1 MVERFGVSVC
11 HFVPSMLSVFVD
23 ALGGSGGAGLGSLRQ
38 VFCSGEALGVA
49 GVEGLRG
56 LVPGVRVVNLYGP
69 TEAAVDVT
77 SYVVVGGEVVVP
89 IGRAV
94 SNVSVWVLDSR
105 LRPVPVGVVG
115 ELYLGGVQ
123 VARGYASRS
132 GLTAERFVADP
143 FGGLGSRL
151 YRTGDRVRWSG
162 VGELEYLGRSDFQ
175 VKLRGQRIELGEI
188 ESVLQTAP
196 GVTQVVASVMEV
208 PAGEQLVAHL
218 TGTDVDLD
226 AVRTVAEKLPGYM
239 RPTSWVIL
247 DEMPSN
253 TAGKIDRKAL
263 PLPMYAAD
271 EYVAPSTPAEIAV
284 ADVFADVLGVDEVS
298 VGTSFFDAGGNS
310 LAATRLA
317 SRLGRTLG
325 VPVTVRDV
333 FDEPTVRGLAAR
345 VERSGADPA
354 ALGPGVGER
363 AFPPRP
369 DVLPL
374 SSAQRRMWFINQYEP
389 DVASYIIPFGF
400 RIRGRVDVEDVRSA
414 IGDVIARHEI
424 LRTTYPLG
432 PDGRPHQVIAD
443 DGDFDWRVVDS
454 DAEAMAVTAVPYD
467 LTRDLPV
474 RARLHR
480 DPADGALLV
489 LAIHHIAA
497 DGASGTV
504 LARDLLTAYVARRDG
519 GPPDWAPL
527 HRQYA
532 DHVLELRQGDE
543 TAATRRQWWADRLAG
558 APALLDLPTTHPRP
572 STRDTRGATVDF
584 TIPGRTASAAADLA
598 RATGTTTFMVL
609 HAALAAL
616 LSRLS
621 GSGDIVIGTATAGR
635 DGETDDL
642 IGMFV
647 NTVALRSRVVA
658 DGGFADLLHE
668 IRDGDLDALAHAD
681 VPFDEV
687 IDALGITRAA
697 SYAPLVQV
705 LLTTADTAD
714 TATLPAEL
722 STELAGLDISPV
734 VVVDD
739 SAKFDLT
746 VAVRTDGAA
755 GAPWRGTLTY
765 AVDLYDD
772 ADARRLA
779 DRFVSLLV
787 GAVADTTTPVGDLE
801 LLAADENTGP
811 LVSGDPD
818 PGVVP
823 LPALLAAAVRSRGD
837 HPAVIDDLGGWTYD
851 ELDNASSHLA
861 AELVEQRVGPDDVVV
876 CAFRRSARAQLALWA
891 VAKAGAVYCPVDP
904 RHPAD
909 RIAGVVGAARAEV
922 ALTDGSVPTST
933 GELQWILLD
942 ADRAAELRSREPRS
956 APAMRRPVYPDD
968 GAYMI
973 FTSGST
979 GMPKGVLVTHRGLS
993 GVAAVLRDRH
1003 GSGPQARWLGISS
1016 PAFDASILEV
1026 LGAYGSAAT
1035 LVVVPPE
1042 IYGGRELADFVTT
1055 HRTTH
1060 AFLVTSVAASLPD
1073 PASLPFT
1080 NVLVGGE
1087 AVPDAEKDRWAAHTA
1102 FHNGYGPTE
1111 TTIVGVTSP
1120 AIGLDEPVRL
1130 GRPVPGTTAHVL
1142 DARLHPVPPGVV
1154 GELYLA
1160 GGELARGY
1168 HDRPA
1173 LTAERFVPAP
1183 FGSPG
1188 SRMYRTGDLVR
1199 RSRTGELTYVGRSD
1213 FQVKLRGQRLELG
1226 EIEATLTA
1234 HPAVRNAVVIG
1245 VGDPVSELAG
1255 YVEPLDPNTELDT
1268 ADLREHLAGQLPPY
1282 MVPARLSVLERL
1294 PRNPVGKID
1303 RRQLPEI
1310 DTADATDTHTPPSG
1324 HTERILAAVV
1334 ADILDLEKV
1343 SATADFFAIG
1353 GNSLSAT
1360 RLSARAGDQFGVR
1373 LGVRDVFESPT
1384 VRGLARRIETAF
1396 DSEPPQAPLVRVVD
1410 RPDRIPLSYAQ
1421 QRIWFLNRFEPESA
1435 AYTIPL
1441 AVRLRGSLDRSALR
1455 EAVTDVLAR
1464 HEILRTVFPADAG
1477 EPFQRVLDIDEAR
1490 AALRWE
1496 TDTLPADPFAAD
1508 DLSVLLGPPGFDITT
1523 EIPLRV
1529 RLLEVG
1535 GDRTDGDDHLLV
1547 VLLHHIAA
1555 DGESMRPL
1563 LSDLWTA
1570 YLARAEGRPPAFTEL
1585 PVQFADHA
1593 LWQRQTLGD
1602 VDAPESV
1609 LGKQVGYWVNRLSDL
1624 PDLLP
1629 LPTDRPRPPVASQ
1642 RGGRVT
1648 AEIPAD
1654 LAARISAV
1662 SRDRGITD
1670 FMTIHAA
1677 LAILLA
1683 RLSASRD
1690 IAISTPVAGRG
1701 HAHLD
1706 DLVGMFV
1713 NTLVLRSEVDPS
1725 IGVRDFLDRVRVDDV
1740 NALARADVPFDYL
1753 VDRLSP
1759 ARSEAFA
1766 PLSQVMLSVLHAEG
1780 SAETADAAEAAG
1792 GLRLEPLAVSTGTTQ
1807 LDMTVAVSV
1816 NPQGAWPVE
1825 IVYATDL
1832 FDASTIEVMI
1842 TRLIRVL
1849 DALTGTEIDGRSV
1862 GEIDLTD
1869 DAERAR
1875 IAELVS
1881 GPDLSVPWSTV
1892 SEAVDAAAQ
1901 SAPGAIALVAGDRTL
1916 TYAEFTTRVSDL
1928 AQRLSDQGVGPDVA
1942 VGVCIPR
1949 SVELVLAIHAVVA
1962 AGGAYVV
1969 IDPATPPERLAAM
1982 IDAASISAILA
1993 ADPRPEVLVGVRPEV
2008 LVVDA
2013 DTPVADDHAAAVSR
2027 TAFRRVVDP
2036 DNALYTL
2043 FTSGSTGT
2051 PKGVTVSHRAVL
2063 NRLAWMHIREPLST
2077 DDVVMLKTPATFD
2090 VSVPELFAPLMA
2102 GARLVIAEDGRHID
2116 PAYVLDE
2123 IRRRGITSI
2132 HFVPSM
2138 MAAFAEYIGDDPER
2152 RAALAT
2158 LRRIHASGEA
2168 LPAATAHA
2176 LGALVP
2182 DADMDNLYGPTEA
2195 AVEVT
2200 AHRLGTDEVTVPI
2213 GRPIANTTTWV
2224 LDDRLQPAPVGVVGE
2239 LYVGGGQLARG
2250 YASRPDLT
2258 AERFV
2263 ADPTGRPGARL
2274 YRTGDLVRW
2283 NAEGELEYLG
2293 RADFQV
2299 KLRGQRIELGEIES
2313 ILARIDGITHAAATV
2328 RSGPTGEVLVGY
2340 LAGDVDLDAVRARVA
2355 ETLPQ
2360 YMRPTQWVILDDVPL
2375 TATGKLDR
2383 RALPAPTAVSAE
2395 FVPPAD
2401 GIERALAA
2409 VFADVL
2415 ALDEVSVTVPFF
2427 DLGGHSLAAM
2437 RVVAGVAERLGADI
2451 DIRDIFRA
2459 PTVRELA
2466 RTLTRRRL
2474 SAQPLSRRRRPERVP
2489 LSYAQQRIWFINQFD
2504 VASPVYNMPVAF
2516 DVLGDPDLAALREAL
2531 LDVIARHEP
2540 LRTVFPMADDGT
2552 PVQLVLDTS
2561 DAATRLRWNVT
2572 ADLDAAMAVCAE
2584 GFDVTVDLPVRVAI
2598 APIDGGYRVV
2608 VVIHHIAGDAASL
2621 QILTGELLVA
2631 YQVRASGTNLPAPE
2645 PLAVGYVD
2653 HTLWQRETLGD
2664 LDDPTSLMTAQFD
2677 YWSTALDGIPAALD
2691 LPTDR
2696 PRPPVIDHRGG
2707 RLPIELGPERSAAV
2721 ARTARAHGLT
2731 PFMVCHAA
2739 FAAALARLADVDDV
2753 SIGAAVSGRG
2763 QAATTRMIGMFIN
2776 TVVLRTRV
2784 GTDDTVADLLDQ
2796 VRDTDAAAFAHA
2808 DIPFETLVER
2818 LTPVRSTAHA
2828 PLVQVMINYLAD
2840 TSAGHTDRFAV
2851 PSEIADGLR
2860 AQPVDPGPPPA
2871 KVDLTLG
2878 LAETTTRDGM
2888 VITGE
2893 IDYAAALF
2901 EPATVAVFRDVFERI
2916 IDAITTDEPATTLLG
2931 EIELVTED
2939 DRRRLSTEGAPG
2951 AVVVDTAG
2959 RALPAR
2965 IPGELR
2971 HDGQSTGVLARW
2983 LDDGAKPGIEV
2994 LGRLDRQVRLRGLR
3008 VDLDLVETALAELDG
3023 VRASG
3028 VVAVPSDDGVEIHG
3042 WVSADHEGITTDTIT
3057 ADDLRRAAVEVIAPH
3072 CVPSVLTIVGEIPVG
3087 DDGRPDHAQMSAV
3100 IRETAHNAHA
3110 AEQPVAPAGEWEEL
3124 VAECMSTVTGVAVT
3138 SAAQGFFDVGGTS
3151 LSAVRLVAELRR
3163 RTGIP
3168 VEVAWVFAG
3177 PTPRDLG
3184 ARLAAHLEPESAETV
3199 AADPK
3204 NGGVVVPLR
3213 REGSRNPV
3221 FCVHP
3226 ADGLAWLFGGL
3237 APHLDDRPVYG
3248 LQDPYVVAGDLP
3260 DATVHDLAVRYVDEI
3275 RRIAPEGPYH
3285 LLGWSIGGL
3294 IAQEMAVELR
3304 LRGEDVGFLGLLD
3317 SYPADDVELA
3327 TSWTDEGEMSVDI
3340 DARELASEL
3349 LGGWREVIDVD
3360 ELVDPDDAGSV
3371 APETIAVA
3379 IRDKV
3384 TGLGLL
3390 DAESFDRML
3399 TRMTSSAERTISH
3412 RPRPY
3417 DGDTMLIVAADSDT
3431 EGSADAG
3438 PNRWAPYLG
3447 GGVTRIDI
3455 DTDHLGIVGSDALS
3469 EFGPRIDAAISD
3481 AESRRR

>member
-1 MVERFGVSVC
+1 MTNPVTYPCTRPLFWPLMVGASVVVAEPGGHRDPWYVASVVERFGVSVC

-23 ALGGSGGAGLGSLRQ
+23 ALGGSGGVGLGSLRQ

-77 SYVVVGGEVVVP
+77 SYVVGGGEVVVP

-94 SNVSVWVLDSR
+94 PNVSVWVLDSR

-143 FGGLGSRL
+143 FGGWGSRL

-196 GVTQVVASVMEV
+196 GVTQVVASVMAL

-218 TGTDVDLD
+218 TGADVDLD
-226 AVRTVAEKLPGYM
+226 VVRTVAEKLPGYM

-298 VGTSFFDAGGNS
+298 AGTSFFDAGGNS

-325 VPVTVRDV
+325 IPVTVRDV

-354 ALGPGVGER
+354 ALGPEVGER
-363 AFPPRP
+363 ASSPRP
-369 DVLPL
+369 DILPL
-374 SSAQRRMWFINQYEP
+374 SSAQRRLWFINQYEP

-400 RIRGRVDVEDVRSA
+400 RIRGQVDAYDVRSA

-443 DGDFDWRVVDS
+443 DVDFDWRLVDS
-454 DAEAMAVTAVPYD
+454 DAEAMAVTVVPYD

-497 DGASGTV
+497 DGASGPV
-504 LARDLLTAYVARRDG
+504 LARDLLAAYVARRDG
-519 GPPDWAPL
+519 RAPDWAPL
-527 HRQYA
+527 PRQYA
-532 DHVLELRQGDE
+532 DHVLELRQGDA

-558 APALLDLPTTHPRP
+558 APALLEFPTTHPRP

-647 NTVALRSRVVA
+647 NTVALRSRVA
-658 DGGFADLLHE
+658 TDGGFADLLHE
-668 IRDGDLDALAHAD
+668 IRDDDLDALAHAD

-705 LLTTADTAD
+705 LLTTTDTAD
-714 TATLPAEL
+714 TATMPADL
-722 STELAGLDISPV
+722 ATELAGLDISPV
-734 VVVDD
+734 PVTDD

-765 AVDLYDD
+765 ATDLYDD

-779 DRFVSLLV
+779 YRFVGLLV
-787 GAVADTTTPVGDLE
+787 HAVADTATPVGDLD
-801 LLAADENTGP
+801 LLAIDEDTGP

-818 PGVVP
+818 PAVVT
-823 LPALLAAAVRSRGD
+823 LPELFAAAVRSRGD
-837 HPAVIDDLGGWTYD
+837 HPAVIDELGSWTYD
-851 ELDNASSHLA
+851 ELDHASSHLA
-861 AELVEQRVGPDDVVV
+861 AELTEHGVGPDDVVV
-876 CAFRRSARAQLALWA
+876 CALGRSARAQLALWA
-891 VAKAGAVYCPVDP
+891 IAKTGAVYCPVDP

-909 RIAGVVGAARAEV
+909 RIARVVGGARAKV
-922 ALTDGSVPTST
+922 GLTDGSVQTSA
-933 GELQWILLD
+933 GVHWMLLD
-942 ADRAAELRSREPRS
+942 ADRAAELRSRAPRP
-956 APAMRRPVYPDD
+956 APAIRRPVYPDD

-979 GMPKGVLVTHRGLS
+979 GMPKGVLVTHRGLA

-1016 PAFDASILEV
+1016 PAFDAAILEI

-1042 IYGGRELADFVTT
+1042 IYGGRELADFVST

-1111 TTIVGVTSP
+1111 TTIISVTSP
-1120 AIGLDEPVRL
+1120 AVGLDEPVRL
-1130 GRPVPGTTAHVL
+1130 GRPVPGGAAHVL
-1142 DARLHPVPPGVV
+1142 DGRLHPVPPGVV

-1173 LTAERFVPAP
+1173 LTAERFVSAP
-1183 FGSPG
+1183 FGPPG

-1199 RSRTGELTYVGRSD
+1199 RSRNGELTYVGRSD

-1245 VGDPVSELAG
+1245 VGDPVSDLAG
-1255 YVEPLDPNTELDT
+1255 YVEPLDPDGDLDV
-1268 ADLREHLAGQLPPY
+1268 ADLREQLAAQLPPY
-1282 MVPARLSVLERL
+1282 MIPAKLQVLEHL

-1310 DTADATDTHTPPSG
+1310 DTADATDAHTPPSG
-1324 HTERILAAVV
+1324 HTERILAAIV

-1353 GNSLSAT
+1353 GNSLAAT

-1441 AVRLRGSLDRSALR
+1441 AVRLRGPLDRSALR
-1455 EAVTDVLAR
+1455 NAVVDVLAR

-1477 EPFQRVLDIDEAR
+1477 EPFQRILDIEEAR
-1490 AALRWE
+1490 TALRWE
-1496 TDTLPADPFAAD
+1496 TDTLPADPLAAD

-1529 RLLEVG
+1529 RLLAA
-1535 GDRTDGDDHLLV
+1535 GDDGPDGDDHLLV

-1602 VDAPESV
+1602 VDAPDSV

-1642 RGGRVT
+1642 RGGRIT

-1654 LAARISAV
+1654 LATRISAV

-1713 NTLVLRSEVDPS
+1713 NTLVLRTEVDPA
-1725 IGVRDFLDRVRVDDV
+1725 IDVRDFLDRVRVDDV

-1766 PLSQVMLSVLHAEG
+1766 PLSQVMLSVLHATG
-1780 SAETADAAEAAG
+1780 TAGTADAAEAPG
-1792 GLRLEPLAVSTGTTQ
+1792 GLRLEPLAVST
-1807 LDMTVAVSV
+1807 
-1816 NPQGAWPVE
+1816 
-1825 IVYATDL
+1825 
-1832 FDASTIEVMI
+1832 
-1842 TRLIRVL
+1842 
-1849 DALTGTEIDGRSV
+1849 
-1862 GEIDLTD
+1862 
-1869 DAERAR
+1869 
-1875 IAELVS
+1875 
-1881 GPDLSVPWSTV
+1881 
-1892 SEAVDAAAQ
+1892 
-1901 SAPGAIALVAGDRTL
+1901 
-1916 TYAEFTTRVSDL
+1916 
-1928 AQRLSDQGVGPDVA
+1928 
-1942 VGVCIPR
+1942 
-1949 SVELVLAIHAVVA
+1949 
-1962 AGGAYVV
+1962 
-1969 IDPATPPERLAAM
+1969 
-1982 IDAASISAILA
+1982 
-1993 ADPRPEVLVGVRPEV
+1993 
-2008 LVVDA
+2008 
-2013 DTPVADDHAAAVSR
+2013 
-2027 TAFRRVVDP
+2027 
-2036 DNALYTL
+2036 
-2043 FTSGSTGT
+2043 
-2051 PKGVTVSHRAVL
+2051 
-2063 NRLAWMHIREPLST
+2063 
-2077 DDVVMLKTPATFD
+2077 
-2090 VSVPELFAPLMA
+2090 LMA
-2102 GARLVIAEDGRHID
+2102 GARLAIAEDGRHID

-2123 IRRRGITSI
+2123 VRRQGITSI

-2138 MAAFAEYIGDDPER
+2138 MAAFAEYVGDNPER

-2263 ADPTGRPGARL
+2263 ADPTGRSGARL

-2283 NAEGELEYLG
+2283 KAEGELEYLG
-2293 RADFQV
+2293 RSDFQV
-2299 KLRGQRIELGEIES
+2299 KLRGQRIELAEIES
-2313 ILARIDGITHAAATV
+2313 ILAQINGITHAAATV
-2328 RSGPTGEVLVGY
+2328 RNGPTGEVLVGY
-2340 LAGDVDLDAVRARVA
+2340 LAGDVDLDVVRARVV

-2383 RALPAPTAVSAE
+2383 RALPAPAAVSAE

-2415 ALDEVSVTVPFF
+2415 ALDEVSVTVSFF
-2427 DLGGHSLAAM
+2427 DLGGHSLAAL
-2437 RVVAGVAERLGADI
+2437 RVVAGVAERLGVDI

-2466 RTLTRRRL
+2466 RTLTQRRL
-2474 SAQPLSRRRRPERVP
+2474 SVQPLSRRRRPAQIP

-2516 DVLGDPDLAALREAL
+2516 DVLGEPDLAALREAL

-2540 LRTVFPMADDGT
+2540 LRTVYPMAVDGT
-2552 PVQLVLDTS
+2552 PVQLVLGTS
-2561 DAATRLRWNVT
+2561 DVATRLRWDET
-2572 ADLDAAMAVCAE
+2572 ADVDAAMAVCAE

-2598 APIDGGYRVV
+2598 APVDGGYRVV

-2621 QILTGELLVA
+2621 QILTGELMVA
-2631 YQVRASGTNLPAPE
+2631 YQARTSGTNLPAPE
-2645 PLAVGYVD
+2645 PLPVGYVD
-2653 HTLWQRETLGD
+2653 HTLWQRATLGD
-2664 LDDPTSLMTAQFD
+2664 LDDPTSLMAAQFD

-2696 PRPPVIDHRGG
+2696 PRPPVIDHRGA
-2707 RLPIELGPERSAAV
+2707 RLPIEFGPERSAAV

-2776 TVVLRTRV
+2776 TVVLRTEI
-2784 GTDDTVADLLDQ
+2784 GADDTVADLLDQ

-2840 TSAGHTDRFAV
+2840 TSAGHSDQLAV
-2851 PSEIADGLR
+2851 MTEFADGFHV
-2860 AQPVDPGPPPA
+2860 QPVDPGPPPA

-2878 LAETTTRDGM
+2878 LAETTTPDGA

-2901 EPATVAVFRDVFERI
+2901 DPETVAVFRDVFERI
-2916 IDAITTDEPATTLLG
+2916 IDAITADEPTTTLLG
-2931 EIELVTED
+2931 EIDLVTED
-2939 DRRRLSTEGAPG
+2939 DRRRLGIEGAPG
-2951 AVVVDTAG
+2951 AVVVDTSG

-2971 HDGQSTGVLARW
+2971 TAGASTGVLARW
-2983 LDDGAKPGIEV
+2983 LDDGAEPRVEV
-2994 LGRLDRQVRLRGLR
+2994 LGRLDRQVRRGGLR
-3008 VDLDLVETALAELDG
+3008 VDLDLVETALAGLDG
-3023 VRASG
+3023 VRASS
-3028 VVAVPSDDGVEIHG
+3028 VVAVPSDDGIEIHG
-3042 WVSADHEGITTDTIT
+3042 WVSVDRDGISADIT
-3057 ADDLRRAAVEVIAPH
+3057 ADDVRRAAVEVIAPH
-3072 CVPSVLTIVGEIPVG
+3072 CVPSVLAIVDEIPVG
-3087 DDGRPDHAQMSAV
+3087 DDGRPDHAKMSAV
-3100 IRETAHNAHA
+3100 IREAGHEAHV

-3184 ARLAAHLEPESAETV
+3184 ARLAAHLEPEPV
-3199 AADPK
+3199 DADASDPT

-3213 REGSRNPV
+3213 REGARNPV

-3237 APHLDDRPVYG
+3237 APYLDDRPVYG

-3327 TSWTDEGEMSVDI
+3327 PSWTDDGEMSVDI

-3371 APETIAVA
+3371 APETIAAA

-3431 EGSADAG
+3431 EESADGG

-3447 GGVTRIDI
+3447 GGITRIDI

>member
-1 MVERFGVSVC
+1 M
-11 HFVPSMLSVFVD
+11 
-23 ALGGSGGAGLGSLRQ
+23 
-38 VFCSGEALGVA
+38 
-49 GVEGLRG
+49 
-56 LVPGVRVVNLYGP
+56 
-69 TEAAVDVT
+69 
-77 SYVVVGGEVVVP
+77 
-89 IGRAV
+89 
-94 SNVSVWVLDSR
+94 
-105 LRPVPVGVVG
+105 
-115 ELYLGGVQ
+115 
-123 VARGYASRS
+123 
-132 GLTAERFVADP
+132 
-143 FGGLGSRL
+143 
-151 YRTGDRVRWSG
+151 
-162 VGELEYLGRSDFQ
+162 
-175 VKLRGQRIELGEI
+175 KLRGQRIELGEI

-196 GVTQVVASVMEV
+196 GVTQVVASVMAL

-218 TGTDVDLD
+218 TGADVDLD
-226 AVRTVAEKLPGYM
+226 VVRTVAEKLPGYM

-298 VGTSFFDAGGNS
+298 AGTSFFDAGGNS

-325 VPVTVRDV
+325 IPVTVRDV

-354 ALGPGVGER
+354 ALGPEVGER
-363 AFPPRP
+363 ASSPRP
-369 DVLPL
+369 DILPL
-374 SSAQRRMWFINQYEP
+374 SSAQRRLWFINQYEP

-400 RIRGRVDVEDVRSA
+400 RIRGQVDAYDVRSA

-443 DGDFDWRVVDS
+443 DVDFDWRLVDS
-454 DAEAMAVTAVPYD
+454 DAEAMAVTVVPYD

-497 DGASGTV
+497 DGASGPV
-504 LARDLLTAYVARRDG
+504 LARDLLAAYVARRDG
-519 GPPDWAPL
+519 RAPDWAPL
-527 HRQYA
+527 PRQYA
-532 DHVLELRQGDE
+532 DHVLELRQGDA

-558 APALLDLPTTHPRP
+558 APALLEFPTTHPRP

-647 NTVALRSRVVA
+647 NTVALRSRVA
-658 DGGFADLLHE
+658 TDGGFADLLHE
-668 IRDGDLDALAHAD
+668 IRDDDLDALAHAD

-705 LLTTADTAD
+705 LLTTTDTAD
-714 TATLPAEL
+714 TATMPADL
-722 STELAGLDISPV
+722 ATELAGLDISPV
-734 VVVDD
+734 PVTDD

-765 AVDLYDD
+765 ATDLYDD

-779 DRFVSLLV
+779 YRFVGLLV
-787 GAVADTTTPVGDLE
+787 HAVADTATPVGDLD
-801 LLAADENTGP
+801 LLAIDEDTGP

-818 PGVVP
+818 PAVVT
-823 LPALLAAAVRSRGD
+823 LPELFAAAVRSRGD
-837 HPAVIDDLGGWTYD
+837 HPAVIDELGSWTYD
-851 ELDNASSHLA
+851 ELDHASSHLA
-861 AELVEQRVGPDDVVV
+861 AELTEHGVGPDDVVV
-876 CAFRRSARAQLALWA
+876 CALGRSARAQLALWA
-891 VAKAGAVYCPVDP
+891 IAKTGAVYCPVDP

-909 RIAGVVGAARAEV
+909 RIARVVGGARAKV
-922 ALTDGSVPTST
+922 GLTDGSVQTSA
-933 GELQWILLD
+933 GVHWMLLD
-942 ADRAAELRSREPRS
+942 ADRAAELRSRAPRP
-956 APAMRRPVYPDD
+956 APAIRRPVYPDD

-979 GMPKGVLVTHRGLS
+979 GMPKGVLVTHRGLA

-1016 PAFDASILEV
+1016 PAFDAAILEI

-1042 IYGGRELADFVTT
+1042 IYGGRELADFVST

-1111 TTIVGVTSP
+1111 TTIISVTSP
-1120 AIGLDEPVRL
+1120 AVGLDEPVRL
-1130 GRPVPGTTAHVL
+1130 GRPVPGGAAHVL
-1142 DARLHPVPPGVV
+1142 DGRLHPVPPGVV

-1173 LTAERFVPAP
+1173 LTAERFVSAP
-1183 FGSPG
+1183 FGPPG

-1199 RSRTGELTYVGRSD
+1199 RSRNGELTYVGRSD

-1245 VGDPVSELAG
+1245 VGDPVSDLAG
-1255 YVEPLDPNTELDT
+1255 YVEPLDPDGDLDV
-1268 ADLREHLAGQLPPY
+1268 ADLREQLAAQLPPY
-1282 MVPARLSVLERL
+1282 MIPAKLQVLEHL

-1310 DTADATDTHTPPSG
+1310 DTADATDAHTPPSG
-1324 HTERILAAVV
+1324 HTERILAAIV

-1353 GNSLSAT
+1353 GNSLAAT

-1441 AVRLRGSLDRSALR
+1441 AVRLRGPLDRSALR
-1455 EAVTDVLAR
+1455 NAVVDVLAR

-1477 EPFQRVLDIDEAR
+1477 EPFQRILDIEEAR
-1490 AALRWE
+1490 TALRWE
-1496 TDTLPADPFAAD
+1496 TDTLPADPLAAD

-1529 RLLEVG
+1529 RLLAA
-1535 GDRTDGDDHLLV
+1535 GDDGPDGDDHLLV

-1602 VDAPESV
+1602 VDAPDSV

-1642 RGGRVT
+1642 RGGRIT

-1654 LAARISAV
+1654 LATRISAV

-1713 NTLVLRSEVDPS
+1713 NTLVLRTEVDPA
-1725 IGVRDFLDRVRVDDV
+1725 IDVRDFLDRVRVDDV

-1766 PLSQVMLSVLHAEG
+1766 PLSQVMLSVLHATG
-1780 SAETADAAEAAG
+1780 TAGTADAAEAPG
-1792 GLRLEPLAVSTGTTQ
+1792 GLRLEPLAVST
-1807 LDMTVAVSV
+1807 
-1816 NPQGAWPVE
+1816 
-1825 IVYATDL
+1825 
-1832 FDASTIEVMI
+1832 
-1842 TRLIRVL
+1842 
-1849 DALTGTEIDGRSV
+1849 
-1862 GEIDLTD
+1862 
-1869 DAERAR
+1869 
-1875 IAELVS
+1875 
-1881 GPDLSVPWSTV
+1881 
-1892 SEAVDAAAQ
+1892 
-1901 SAPGAIALVAGDRTL
+1901 
-1916 TYAEFTTRVSDL
+1916 
-1928 AQRLSDQGVGPDVA
+1928 
-1942 VGVCIPR
+1942 
-1949 SVELVLAIHAVVA
+1949 
-1962 AGGAYVV
+1962 
-1969 IDPATPPERLAAM
+1969 
-1982 IDAASISAILA
+1982 
-1993 ADPRPEVLVGVRPEV
+1993 
-2008 LVVDA
+2008 
-2013 DTPVADDHAAAVSR
+2013 
-2027 TAFRRVVDP
+2027 
-2036 DNALYTL
+2036 
-2043 FTSGSTGT
+2043 
-2051 PKGVTVSHRAVL
+2051 
-2063 NRLAWMHIREPLST
+2063 
-2077 DDVVMLKTPATFD
+2077 
-2090 VSVPELFAPLMA
+2090 LMA
-2102 GARLVIAEDGRHID
+2102 GARLAIAEDGRHID

-2123 IRRRGITSI
+2123 VRRQGITSI

-2138 MAAFAEYIGDDPER
+2138 MAAFAEYVGDNPER

-2263 ADPTGRPGARL
+2263 ADPTGRSGARL

-2283 NAEGELEYLG
+2283 KAEGELEYLG
-2293 RADFQV
+2293 RSDFQV
-2299 KLRGQRIELGEIES
+2299 KLRGQRIELAEIES
-2313 ILARIDGITHAAATV
+2313 ILAQINGITHAAATV
-2328 RSGPTGEVLVGY
+2328 RNGPTGEVLVGY
-2340 LAGDVDLDAVRARVA
+2340 LAGDVDLDVVRARVV

-2383 RALPAPTAVSAE
+2383 RALPAPAAVSAE

-2415 ALDEVSVTVPFF
+2415 ALDEVSVTVSFF
-2427 DLGGHSLAAM
+2427 DLGGHSLAAL
-2437 RVVAGVAERLGADI
+2437 RVVAGVAERLGVDI

-2466 RTLTRRRL
+2466 RTLTQRRL
-2474 SAQPLSRRRRPERVP
+2474 SVQPLSRRRRPAQIP

-2516 DVLGDPDLAALREAL
+2516 DVLGEPDLAALREAL

-2540 LRTVFPMADDGT
+2540 LRTVYPMAVDGT
-2552 PVQLVLDTS
+2552 PVQLVLGTS
-2561 DAATRLRWNVT
+2561 DVATRLRWDET
-2572 ADLDAAMAVCAE
+2572 ADVDAAMAVCAE

-2598 APIDGGYRVV
+2598 APVDGGYRVV

-2621 QILTGELLVA
+2621 QILTGELMVA
-2631 YQVRASGTNLPAPE
+2631 YQARTSGTNLPAPE
-2645 PLAVGYVD
+2645 PLPVGYVD
-2653 HTLWQRETLGD
+2653 HTLWQRATLGD
-2664 LDDPTSLMTAQFD
+2664 LDDPTSLMAAQFD

-2696 PRPPVIDHRGG
+2696 PRPPVIDHRGA
-2707 RLPIELGPERSAAV
+2707 RLPIEFGPERSAAV

-2776 TVVLRTRV
+2776 TVVLRTEI
-2784 GTDDTVADLLDQ
+2784 GADDTVADLLDQ

-2840 TSAGHTDRFAV
+2840 TSAGHSDQLAV
-2851 PSEIADGLR
+2851 MTEFADGFHV
-2860 AQPVDPGPPPA
+2860 QPVDPGPPPA

-2878 LAETTTRDGM
+2878 LAETTTPDGA

-2901 EPATVAVFRDVFERI
+2901 DPETVAVFRDVFERI
-2916 IDAITTDEPATTLLG
+2916 IDAITADEPTTTLLG
-2931 EIELVTED
+2931 EIDLVTED
-2939 DRRRLSTEGAPG
+2939 DRRRLGIEGAPG
-2951 AVVVDTAG
+2951 AVVVDTSG

-2971 HDGQSTGVLARW
+2971 TAGASTGVLARW
-2983 LDDGAKPGIEV
+2983 LDDGAEPRVEV
-2994 LGRLDRQVRLRGLR
+2994 LGRLDRQVRRGGLR
-3008 VDLDLVETALAELDG
+3008 VDLDLVETALAGLDG
-3023 VRASG
+3023 VRASS
-3028 VVAVPSDDGVEIHG
+3028 VVAVPSDDGIEIHG
-3042 WVSADHEGITTDTIT
+3042 WVSVDRDGISADIT
-3057 ADDLRRAAVEVIAPH
+3057 ADDVRRAAVEVIAPH
-3072 CVPSVLTIVGEIPVG
+3072 CVPSVLAIVDEIPVG
-3087 DDGRPDHAQMSAV
+3087 DDGRPDHAKMSAV
-3100 IRETAHNAHA
+3100 IREAGHEAHV

-3184 ARLAAHLEPESAETV
+3184 ARLAAHLEPEPV
-3199 AADPK
+3199 DADASDPT

-3213 REGSRNPV
+3213 REGARNPV

-3237 APHLDDRPVYG
+3237 APYLDDRPVYG

-3327 TSWTDEGEMSVDI
+3327 PSWTDDGEMSVDI

-3371 APETIAVA
+3371 APETIAAA

-3431 EGSADAG
+3431 EESADGG

-3447 GGVTRIDI
+3447 GGITRIDI

>member
-1 MVERFGVSVC
+1 M
-11 HFVPSMLSVFVD
+11 
-23 ALGGSGGAGLGSLRQ
+23 
-38 VFCSGEALGVA
+38 
-49 GVEGLRG
+49 
-56 LVPGVRVVNLYGP
+56 
-69 TEAAVDVT
+69 
-77 SYVVVGGEVVVP
+77 
-89 IGRAV
+89 
-94 SNVSVWVLDSR
+94 
-105 LRPVPVGVVG
+105 
-115 ELYLGGVQ
+115 
-123 VARGYASRS
+123 
-132 GLTAERFVADP
+132 
-143 FGGLGSRL
+143 
-151 YRTGDRVRWSG
+151 
-162 VGELEYLGRSDFQ
+162 
-175 VKLRGQRIELGEI
+175 
-188 ESVLQTAP
+188 
-196 GVTQVVASVMEV
+196 TQVVASVMAL

-218 TGTDVDLD
+218 TGADVDLD
-226 AVRTVAEKLPGYM
+226 VVRTVAEKLPGYM

-298 VGTSFFDAGGNS
+298 AGTSFFDAGGNS

-325 VPVTVRDV
+325 IPVTVRDV

-354 ALGPGVGER
+354 ALGPEVGER
-363 AFPPRP
+363 ASSPRP

-389 DVASYIIPFGF
+389 DAASYIIPFGF
-400 RIRGRVDVEDVRSA
+400 RIRGQVDADDVRSA
-414 IGDVIARHEI
+414 IDDVIARHEI

-443 DGDFDWRVVDS
+443 DVDFDWRLVDS
-454 DAEAMAVTAVPYD
+454 DAEAMAVTVVPYD

-497 DGASGTV
+497 DGASGPV

-519 GPPDWAPL
+519 RAPDWAPL
-527 HRQYA
+527 PRQYA
-532 DHVLELRQGDE
+532 DHVLELRQGDA

-558 APALLDLPTTHPRP
+558 APALLELPTTDPRP

-647 NTVALRSRVVA
+647 NTVALRSRVA
-658 DGGFADLLHE
+658 TDGGFADLLHE
-668 IRDGDLDALAHAD
+668 IRDDDLDALAHAD

-687 IDALGITRAA
+687 IDALGTTRAA

-705 LLTTADTAD
+705 LLTTTDTAD
-714 TATLPAEL
+714 TATLPPRL

-734 VVVDD
+734 PVTDD

-765 AVDLYDD
+765 ATDLYDD

-779 DRFVSLLV
+779 DRFVGLLV
-787 GAVADTTTPVGDLE
+787 HAVADTATPVGDLD
-801 LLAADENTGP
+801 LLAIDEDTGP

-818 PGVVP
+818 PAVVT
-823 LPALLAAAVRSRGD
+823 LPELLAAAVRSRGD
-837 HPAVIDDLGGWTYD
+837 HPAVIDELGSWTYD
-851 ELDNASSHLA
+851 ELDHASSHLA
-861 AELVEQRVGPDDVVV
+861 AELTEHGVGPDDVVV
-876 CAFRRSARAQLALWA
+876 CALGRSARAQLALWA
-891 VAKAGAVYCPVDP
+891 IAKTGAVYCPVDP

-909 RIAGVVGAARAEV
+909 RIARVVGGARAKV
-922 ALTDGSVPTST
+922 GLTDGSVQTSA
-933 GELQWILLD
+933 GVHWMLLD
-942 ADRAAELRSREPRS
+942 ADRAAELRSRAPRP
-956 APAMRRPVYPDD
+956 APAIRRPVYPDD

-979 GMPKGVLVTHRGLS
+979 GMPKGVLVTHRGLA

-1016 PAFDASILEV
+1016 PAFDAAILEI

-1111 TTIVGVTSP
+1111 TTIISVTSP
-1120 AIGLDEPVRL
+1120 AVGLDEPVRL
-1130 GRPVPGTTAHVL
+1130 GRPAPGATAHVL
-1142 DARLHPVPPGVV
+1142 DGRLHPVPPGVV

-1168 HDRPA
+1168 QDRPA
-1173 LTAERFVPAP
+1173 LTAERFVSAP
-1183 FGSPG
+1183 FGPPG

-1245 VGDPVSELAG
+1245 VGDPVTELAG
-1255 YVEPLDPNTELDT
+1255 YVEPLDPVEDLDV
-1268 ADLREHLAGQLPPY
+1268 ADLREQLAAQLPPY
-1282 MVPARLSVLERL
+1282 MVPAKLQVLEHL

-1310 DTADATDTHTPPSG
+1310 DTVDATDAHTPPAG
-1324 HTERILAAVV
+1324 HTERILAAIV

-1396 DSEPPQAPLVRVVD
+1396 DTEPPQAPLVRVVD

-1441 AVRLRGSLDRSALR
+1441 AVRLRGPLDWSALR
-1455 EAVTDVLAR
+1455 NAVVDVLAR

-1477 EPFQRVLDIDEAR
+1477 EPFQRILDIEEAR
-1490 AALRWE
+1490 TALRWE
-1496 TDTLPADPFAAD
+1496 TDTLPADPLTAD

-1529 RLLEVG
+1529 RLLAA
-1535 GDRTDGDDHLLV
+1535 GDDGPDGDDHLLV

-1602 VDAPESV
+1602 VDAPDSV

-1654 LAARISAV
+1654 LAARISAA

-1713 NTLVLRSEVDPS
+1713 NTLVLRTEVDPA
-1725 IGVRDFLDRVRVDDV
+1725 IDVRDFLDRVRVDDV

-1766 PLSQVMLSVLHAEG
+1766 PLSQVMLSVLHATG
-1780 SAETADAAEAAG
+1780 TAGTADAAEAPG

-1807 LDMTVAVSV
+1807 LDLTVAVSV
-1816 NPQGAWPVE
+1816 DPQGAWPVE

-1849 DALTGTEIDGRSV
+1849 EALTGTEIDGRPV

-1869 DAERAR
+1869 DAERTR

-1892 SEAVDAAAQ
+1892 SEAVDAAARRT
-1901 SAPGAIALVAGDRTL
+1901 PGAIALVAGDRTL

-1928 AQRLSDQGVGPDVA
+1928 AQRLSGHGVGPDVA

-1969 IDPATPPERLAAM
+1969 IDPATPAERLAAM
-1982 IDAASISAILA
+1982 IDAASISVILA
-1993 ADPRPEVLVGVRPEV
+1993 ADPRPEVLAGVTPHV

-2027 TAFRRVVDP
+2027 AAFRRVVDP

-2063 NRLAWMHIREPLST
+2063 NRLAWMHIREPLSD

-2123 IRRRGITSI
+2123 VRRQGITSI

-2138 MAAFAEYIGDDPER
+2138 MAAFAEYVGDNPER

-2158 LRRIHASGEA
+2158 LRRINASGEA

-2176 LGALVP
+2176 MGALVP
-2182 DADMDNLYGPTEA
+2182 AADMDNLYGPTEA

-2200 AHRLGTDEVTVPI
+2200 VYRLGTDEVTVPI

-2263 ADPTGRPGARL
+2263 ADPTGRSGARL

-2293 RADFQV
+2293 RSDFQV
-2299 KLRGQRIELGEIES
+2299 KLRGQRIELAEIES
-2313 ILARIDGITHAAATV
+2313 ILAQINGITHAAATV
-2328 RSGPTGEVLVGY
+2328 RNGPTGEVLVGY
-2340 LAGDVDLDAVRARVA
+2340 LAGDVDLDVVRARVA

-2360 YMRPTQWVILDDVPL
+2360 YMRPTQWVILGDVPL

-2383 RALPAPTAVSAE
+2383 RALPAPAAVSAE

-2427 DLGGHSLAAM
+2427 DLGGHSLAAL
-2437 RVVAGVAERLGADI
+2437 RVVAGVAERLGVDI

-2466 RTLTRRRL
+2466 RTLTQRRL
-2474 SAQPLSRRRRPERVP
+2474 SAQPLSRRRRPAQIP

-2540 LRTVFPMADDGT
+2540 LRTVYPMAVDGT

-2561 DAATRLRWNVT
+2561 DAATRLRWNET
-2572 ADLDAAMAVCAE
+2572 ADVDAAMAVCAE

-2631 YQVRASGTNLPAPE
+2631 YQARTSGTNLPAPE
-2645 PLAVGYVD
+2645 PLPVGYVD
-2653 HTLWQRETLGD
+2653 HTLWQRATLGD
-2664 LDDPTSLMTAQFD
+2664 LDDPTSLMAAQFD

-2696 PRPPVIDHRGG
+2696 PRPPVIDHRGA
-2707 RLPIELGPERSAAV
+2707 RLPIEFGPERSAAV

-2776 TVVLRTRV
+2776 TVVLRTKI
-2784 GTDDTVADLLDQ
+2784 GADDTVADLLDQ

-2840 TSAGHTDRFAV
+2840 TSAGHSDQLAGMTEF
-2851 PSEIADGLR
+2851 ADGFHV
-2860 AQPVDPGPPPA
+2860 QPVDPGPPPA

-2878 LAETTTRDGM
+2878 LAETTTPDGA

-2901 EPATVAVFRDVFERI
+2901 DPETVAVFRDVFERI
-2916 IDAITTDEPATTLLG
+2916 IDAITADEPTTTLLG
-2931 EIELVTED
+2931 EIDLVTED
-2939 DRRRLSTEGAPG
+2939 DRRRLGIEGAPG
-2951 AVVVDTAG
+2951 AVVVDTSG

-2971 HDGQSTGVLARW
+2971 TAGASTGVLARW
-2983 LDDGAKPGIEV
+2983 LDDGAEPRVEV
-2994 LGRLDRQVRLRGLR
+2994 LGRLDRQVRRGGLR
-3008 VDLDLVETALAELDG
+3008 VDLDLVETALAGLDG

-3028 VVAVPSDDGVEIHG
+3028 VVAVRSGDGIEIHG
-3042 WVSADHEGITTDTIT
+3042 WVSVDPEGTSADIT
-3057 ADDLRRAAVEVIAPH
+3057 ADDVRRAAVEVIAPH
-3072 CVPSVLTIVGEIPVG
+3072 CVPSVLTVVDEIPAG
-3087 DDGRPDHAQMSAV
+3087 DDGRPDHAKMSAV
-3100 IRETAHNAHA
+3100 IREAGHEAHV

-3184 ARLAAHLEPESAETV
+3184 ARLAAHLEPEPV
-3199 AADPK
+3199 DADASDPT

-3213 REGSRNPV
+3213 REGARNPV

-3237 APHLDDRPVYG
+3237 APYLDDRPVYG

-3327 TSWTDEGEMSVDI
+3327 TSWTDDGEMSVDI

-3371 APETIAVA
+3371 APETIAAA

-3431 EGSADAG
+3431 EESADAG
-3438 PNRWAPYLG
+3438 PNRWVPYLG
-3447 GGVTRIDI
+3447 GGITRIDI

>member
-1 MVERFGVSVC
+1 M
-11 HFVPSMLSVFVD
+11 
-23 ALGGSGGAGLGSLRQ
+23 RQ

-77 SYVVVGGEVVVP
+77 SYVVSGGEVVVP

-94 SNVSVWVLDSR
+94 PNVSVWVLDSR

-143 FGGLGSRL
+143 FGGAGSRL

-196 GVTQVVASVMEV
+196 GVTQVVASVMELA
-208 PAGEQLVAHL
+208 AGEQLVAHL
-218 TGTDVDLD
+218 TGSDVDLD
-226 AVRTVAEKLPGYM
+226 TVRSVAEKLPAYM

-271 EYVAPSTPAEIAV
+271 DHVAPSTPAEIAV
-284 ADVFADVLGVDEVS
+284 AGIFADVLGVDEVS
-298 VGTSFFDAGGNS
+298 ADAGFFDAGGNS

-317 SRLGRTLG
+317 SRLGRALG

-333 FDEPTVRGLAAR
+333 FDEPTVRGLAA
-345 VERSGADPA
+345 VIERSGLDDA
-354 ALGPGVGER
+354 ALGVEVGER
-363 AFPPRP
+363 SSGPLPRP

-374 SSAQRRMWFINQYEP
+374 SSAQRRMWFLNQFEP
-389 DVASYIIPFGF
+389 DVASYVIPFGF
-400 RIRGRVDVEDVRSA
+400 RLRGQVDVDDVRGA
-414 IGDVIARHEI
+414 LGDVIARHEI
-424 LRTTYPLG
+424 LRTIYPLG
-432 PDGRPHQVIAD
+432 PDGRPRQVIVDEAE
-443 DGDFDWRVVDS
+443 FDWRVVDS
-454 DAEAMAVTAVPYD
+454 DTEAMAVAAAPYD
-467 LTRDLPV
+467 LTRDLPL
-474 RARLHR
+474 RARLHG
-480 DPADGALLV
+480 DPASGTLLV
-489 LAIHHIAA
+489 IAVHHIAA
-497 DGASGTV
+497 DGASGPV

-519 GPPDWAPL
+519 RTPDWAPL

-532 DHVLELRQGDE
+532 DHVLELRQGDT
-543 TAATRRQWWADRLAG
+543 TAATRRRWWADRLAG
-558 APALLDLPTTHPRP
+558 APALLELPTTHPRP
-572 STRDTRGATVDF
+572 ATRETRGATVDF
-584 TIPGRTASAAADLA
+584 TIPGRTALAATDLA
-598 RATGTTTFMVL
+598 RAAGTTTFMVL

-621 GSGDIVIGTATAGR
+621 GSGDVVIGTATAGR

-647 NTVALRSRVVA
+647 NTVALRSRVAA
-658 DGGFADLLHE
+658 DDGFAVLLDE

-705 LLTTADTAD
+705 LLTTTDTAD
-714 TATLPAEL
+714 TSPLPADL
-722 STELAGLDISPV
+722 TTQLAGLAISPV
-734 VVVDD
+734 TVVDD

-746 VAVRTDGAA
+746 VAVRTGGAA

-765 AVDLYDD
+765 ATDLYDD

-779 DRFVSLLV
+779 DRFVGLLA
-787 GAVADTTTPVGDLE
+787 GAVADATTPVGDLD
-801 LLAADENTGP
+801 LLAADDETGP

-818 PGVVP
+818 PAVVV
-823 LPALLAAAVRSRGD
+823 LPELLAAAARSRGD
-837 HPAVIDDLGGWTYD
+837 HPAVIDDLGAWTYD
-851 ELDNASSHLA
+851 ELDHASSHLA
-861 AELVEQRVGPDDVVV
+861 AELIELGVGPDDVVV
-876 CAFRRSARAQLALWA
+876 CAFGRSARAQLALWA
-891 VAKAGAVYCPVDP
+891 VARTGAVYCPVDP

-909 RIAGVVGAARAEV
+909 RIARVVGAARARV
-922 ALTDGSVPTST
+922 GLTDGSVQDL
-933 GELQWILLD
+933 GEDLRWMRLD
-942 ADRAAELRSREPRS
+942 ADRAAELRSRDHRP
-956 APAMRRPVYPDD
+956 APGMRRAVHPDD

-979 GMPKGVLVTHRGLS
+979 GLPKGVLVTHRGLT

-1016 PAFDASILEV
+1016 PAFDAAILEI
-1026 LGAYGSAAT
+1026 LGAYGSGAT

-1042 IYGGRELADFVTT
+1042 IYGGRELAEFITT

-1087 AVPDAEKDRWAAHTA
+1087 AVPDAEKNRWAAHTA

-1111 TTIVGVTSP
+1111 TTIISVTSP
-1120 AIGLDEPVRL
+1120 AIDLDEPVRL
-1130 GRPVPGTTAHVL
+1130 GCPVPGATAHVL
-1142 DARLHPVPPGVV
+1142 DGRLHPVPADVV

-1168 HDRPA
+1168 HNLPA

-1183 FGSPG
+1183 FGPPG

-1199 RSRTGELTYVGRSD
+1199 RSRTGDLTYVGRSD

-1245 VGDPVSELAG
+1245 VGDPVTELAG
-1255 YVEPLDPNTELDT
+1255 YVEPLAPGVDLDT
-1268 ADLREHLAGQLPPY
+1268 ADLRDHLAAQLPPY
-1282 MVPARLSVLERL
+1282 MVPANLAVLEHL

-1310 DTADATDTHTPPSG
+1310 DTVDTSGTHTPPSG
-1324 HTERILAAVV
+1324 HTERILAAIV
-1334 ADILDLEKV
+1334 ADILGLEKV
-1343 SATADFFAIG
+1343 SVTADFFAIG

-1360 RLSARAGDQFGVR
+1360 RLSARAGDRFGVR
-1373 LGVRDVFESPT
+1373 LGVRDVFESTT
-1384 VRGLARRIETAF
+1384 VRGLARRIETAY
-1396 DSEPPQAPLVRVVD
+1396 DSAPPHAPLVRVVE
-1410 RPDRIPLSYAQ
+1410 RPERIPLSYAQ
-1421 QRIWFLNRFEPESA
+1421 QRIWFLNRFEPGSA

-1441 AVRLRGSLDRSALR
+1441 AVRLRGPLDRSALR
-1455 EAVTDVLAR
+1455 ESVVDVLAR
-1464 HEILRTVFPADAG
+1464 HEILRTTFPADAG

-1496 TDTLPADPFAAD
+1496 TDRLTADSLTAD
-1508 DLSVLLGPPGFDITT
+1508 DMPVLLGPLGFDLAT
-1523 EIPLRV
+1523 EIPVRV
-1529 RLLEVG
+1529 RLLDVG
-1535 GDRTDGDDHLLV
+1535 GDATDGGDHVLV

-1570 YLARAEGRPPAFTEL
+1570 YLARVEGRPPAFTEL

-1602 VDAPESV
+1602 VDAPDSV

-1654 LAARISAV
+1654 LAARISA
-1662 SRDRGITD
+1662 SARDRGITD
-1670 FMTIHAA
+1670 FMTVHAA

-1713 NTLVLRSEVDPS
+1713 NTLVLRSEVDPALD
-1725 IGVRDFLDRVRVDDV
+1725 VRDFLDRVRIDDV

-1753 VDRLSP
+1753 VDRLAP

-1766 PLSQVMLSVLHAEG
+1766 PLSQVMLSVLHAAG
-1780 SAETADAAEAAG
+1780 TAETSDAAEAPG
-1792 GLRLEPLAVSTGTTQ
+1792 GLRLEPLAVSTRTTQ

-1816 NPQGAWPVE
+1816 DPEGAWPVE
-1825 IVYATDL
+1825 IVYAADL
-1832 FDASTIEVMI
+1832 FDVSTIEVMI

-1849 DALTGTEIDGRSV
+1849 DALAGPEIDRRPV
-1862 GEIDLTD
+1862 GEIDLSD
-1869 DAERAR
+1869 AAERAR
-1875 IAELVS
+1875 IAELAS

-1892 SEAVDAAAQ
+1892 SEAVDAAARR
-1901 SAPGAIALVAGDRTL
+1901 APDAIALVAGDRTL
-1916 TYAEFTTRVSDL
+1916 TYAEFTARVSDL
-1928 AQRLSDQGVGPDVA
+1928 AHRLTDQGVGPDVA

-1969 IDPATPPERLAAM
+1969 IDPATPAERLTAM
-1982 IDAASISAILA
+1982 TDAASISVILA
-1993 ADPRPEVLVGVRPEV
+1993 AEPRPEILVGVTPDV

-2013 DTPVADDHAAAVSR
+2013 DPPVADGQVAAVSR

-2036 DNALYTL
+2036 ENALYTL

-2063 NRLAWMHIREPLST
+2063 NRLAWMHIREPLGA

-2123 IRRRGITSI
+2123 VRRRRVTSI

-2138 MAAFAEYIGDDPER
+2138 MAAFAEYVGDDPER

-2158 LRRIHASGEA
+2158 LRRVNASGEA

-2176 LGALVP
+2176 MGALVP

-2200 AHRLGTDEVTVPI
+2200 VYRLGTDEATVPI

-2283 NAEGELEYLG
+2283 NAEGALEYLG

-2299 KLRGQRIELGEIES
+2299 KLRGQRIELAEIES

-2340 LAGDVDLDAVRARVA
+2340 LAGDVDLDAVRERVA

-2375 TATGKLDR
+2375 TSTGKLDR

-2437 RVVAGVAERLGADI
+2437 RVVAGVAERLGVDI

-2466 RTLTRRRL
+2466 RSLTRRRL
-2474 SAQPLSRRRRPERVP
+2474 SAQPLSRRRRPARIP

-2504 VASPVYNMPVAF
+2504 VTSPVYNMPVAF

-2531 LDVIARHEP
+2531 LDVVARHEP

-2561 DAATRLRWNVT
+2561 GAASRLRWDET
-2572 ADLDAAMAVCAE
+2572 TDPDAAMAVCAE

-2598 APIDGGYRVV
+2598 SPTDDGYRVV

-2621 QILTGELLVA
+2621 QILSEELLVA
-2631 YQVRASGTNLPAPE
+2631 YQMRAAGADLTAPE
-2645 PLAVGYVD
+2645 PLPVGYVD

-2664 LDDPTSLMTAQFD
+2664 IDDPTSLMAAQFD

-2707 RLPIELGPERSAAV
+2707 RLPIDLGPERSAAV

-2776 TVVLRTRV
+2776 TVVLRTRI
-2784 GTDDTVADLLDQ
+2784 GADDTVADLLAR
-2796 VRDTDAAAFAHA
+2796 VRETDAAAFAHA

-2840 TSAGHTDRFAV
+2840 TSVGPTDQAAV
-2851 PSEIADGLR
+2851 PSEIANGFR
-2860 AQPVDPGPPPA
+2860 VQPVDPGPPPA

-2878 LAETTTRDGM
+2878 LAETSTLDGM
-2888 VITGE
+2888 IIVGE

-2901 EPATVAVFRDVFERI
+2901 DTETVAVFRDVLSRM
-2916 IDAITTDEPATTLLG
+2916 IDAITADAPTATVLAGIDLLS
-2931 EIELVTED
+2931 ED
-2939 DRRRLSTEGAPG
+2939 DHRRLDAAYAPG
-2951 AVVVDTAG
+2951 VVVDSAG
-2959 RALPAR
+2959 RLLPSR
-2965 IPGELR
+2965 VPGELR
-2971 HDGQSTGVLARW
+2971 TADSSTGLLARW
-2983 LDDGAKPGIEV
+2983 LDEGGKPRIEV
-2994 LGRLDRQVRLRGLR
+2994 LGGLDRQVRVGGLR
-3008 VDLDLVETALAELDG
+3008 VDLDVVEMALAELDG

-3028 VVAVPSDDGVEIHG
+3028 VVAVRNDDGVEIHG
-3042 WVSADHEGITTDTIT
+3042 WVSVDPEGVNTDNIT
-3057 ADDLRRAAVEVIAPH
+3057 ADDLRRSAVEVMASH
-3072 CVPSVLTIVGEIPVG
+3072 CVPTVLTIVDEIPVR
-3087 DDGRPDHAQMSAV
+3087 DDGRPDRARMSTV
-3100 IRETAHNAHA
+3100 IGESARDAHV

-3124 VAECMSTVTGVAVT
+3124 VAVCMSAVTGVEVT

-3184 ARLAAHLEPESAETV
+3184 ARLAAHLEPEPV
-3199 AADPK
+3199 GADASDPT

-3304 LRGEDVGFLGLLD
+3304 LRGADVGFLGLLD

-3340 DARELASEL
+3340 DAREVASEL

-3360 ELVDPDDAGSV
+3360 ELVGSGNSGSV
-3371 APETIAVA
+3371 APETIATA

-3390 DAESFDRML
+3390 DADSFDRML
-3399 TRMTSSAERTISH
+3399 ERMTSSAERTISH

-3431 EGSADAG
+3431 EESADAG
-3438 PNRWAPYLG
+3438 PSRWEPYLG
-3447 GGVTRIDI
+3447 GGITRIDI
-3455 DTDHLGIVGSDALS
+3455 DTDHLGIVGSEALS
-3469 EFGPRIDAAISD
+3469 EFGPRIDAALSD

>member
-1 MVERFGVSVC
+1 M
-11 HFVPSMLSVFVD
+11 
-23 ALGGSGGAGLGSLRQ
+23 RQ

-77 SYVVVGGEVVVP
+77 SYVVSGGEVVVP

-94 SNVSVWVLDSR
+94 PNVSVWVLDSR

-143 FGGLGSRL
+143 CGGVGSRL

-162 VGELEYLGRSDFQ
+162 VGELEYVGRSDFQ

-196 GVTQVVASVMEV
+196 GVTQVVVSVMEL

-218 TGTDVDLD
+218 TGPDVDLD
-226 AVRTVAEKLPGYM
+226 TVRTVVEKLPGYM

-263 PLPMYAAD
+263 PLPEFAAD
-271 EYVAPSTPAEIAV
+271 EYVAPATPVESAVAEIV
-284 ADVFADVLGVDEVS
+284 ADVLGVEEIS
-298 VGTSFFDAGGNS
+298 AGTSFFDAGGNS

-317 SRLGRTLG
+317 SRLGRALG
-325 VPVTVRDV
+325 VTVTVRDV
-333 FDEPTVRGLAAR
+333 FDDPTVRGLASRIEASDDA
-345 VERSGADPA
+345 VAAPGFATDERPSGPS
-354 ALGPGVGER
+354 
-363 AFPPRP
+363 PRP
-369 DVLPL
+369 AVLPL
-374 SSAQRRMWFINQYEP
+374 SGAQRRMWFINQYEP
-389 DVASYIIPFGF
+389 EVASYVIPFGF
-400 RIRGRVDVEDVRSA
+400 RIRGRVRAEDVRAA
-414 IGDVIARHEI
+414 IGDVVARHEI
-424 LRTTYPLG
+424 LRTTYPIG
-432 PDGRPHQVIAD
+432 PDGRPHQLIAD
-443 DGDFDWRVVDS
+443 DGEFDWLVVDS
-454 DAEAMAVTAVPYD
+454 DAEALAVTAVPYD
-467 LTRDLPV
+467 LTRDRPL
-474 RARLHR
+474 RARLHS
-480 DPADGALLV
+480 DAMDGALLV
-489 LAIHHIAA
+489 IAVHHIAA
-497 DGASGTV
+497 DGASGPV

-519 GPPDWAPL
+519 RAPDWAPL
-527 HRQYA
+527 RRQYA
-532 DHVLELRQGDE
+532 DHVLELGHGDAN
-543 TAATRRQWWADRLAG
+543 AAARRQWWADHLAG
-558 APALLDLPTTHPRP
+558 APALLDLPTTYPRP
-572 STRDTRGATVDF
+572 ATRETRGATVDF
-584 TIPGRTASAAADLA
+584 TIPGRTALAADELA
-598 RATGTTTFMVL
+598 RATGTSTFMVL

-616 LSRLS
+616 LGRLS

-647 NTVALRSRVVA
+647 NTVALRSRVA
-658 DGGFADLLHE
+658 PEAGFADLLGE
-668 IRDGDLDALAHAD
+668 IRDGDLDALARAD

-687 IDALGITRAA
+687 IDALGVARAE

-705 LLTTADTAD
+705 LLTTSDVAD
-714 TATLPAEL
+714 TATLSGDL
-722 STELAGLDISPV
+722 SAELAGLDISPV
-734 VVVDD
+734 SVADD

-746 VAVRTDGAA
+746 VAVRTDPVA

-765 AVDLYDD
+765 ATDLYDD
-772 ADARRLA
+772 ADVRRLA
-779 DRFVSLLV
+779 DRFVKLLV
-787 GAVADTTTPVGDLE
+787 AAVVDTTTPVGDLD
-801 LLAADENTGP
+801 LLAGDEDSGP
-811 LVSGDPD
+811 LSSGDPD
-818 PGVVP
+818 PIVVL
-823 LPALLAAAVRSRGD
+823 LPDLFAAAVRSRGD
-837 HPAVIDDLGGWTYD
+837 HPAVIDDLGTWTYD

-861 AELVEQRVGPDDVVV
+861 AELVEQGVGPDDVVV
-876 CAFRRSARAQLALWA
+876 CALGRSARAQLALWA
-891 VAKAGAVYCPVDP
+891 VAKTGAVYCPVDP
-904 RHPAD
+904 RYPAE
-909 RIAGVVGAARAEV
+909 RIARVVSAARARV
-922 ALTDGSVPTST
+922 GLTDGSVETA
-933 GELQWILLD
+933 GEDLVWLRLD
-942 ADRAAELRSREPRS
+942 ADRAAALRSRDHRRPPS
-956 APAMRRPVYPDD
+956 IRRPVHPDD

-979 GMPKGVLVTHRGLS
+979 GVPKGVLVTHRGLA

-1003 GSGPQARWLGISS
+1003 GSGPSSRWLGISS
-1016 PAFDASILEV
+1016 PAFDAAILEV

-1042 IYGGRELADFVTT
+1042 IYGGRELAEFITT

-1087 AVPDAEKDRWAAHTA
+1087 AVPDAEKDRWAGHTS

-1111 TTIVGVTSP
+1111 TTIISVTSP
-1120 AIGLDEPVRL
+1120 AIGVDESVRL
-1130 GRPVPGTTAHVL
+1130 GRPVPGVTAHVL
-1142 DARLHPVPPGVV
+1142 DGRLHAVPPGVV

-1168 HDRPA
+1168 HERPA

-1188 SRMYRTGDLVR
+1188 TRMYRTGDLVR

-1234 HPAVRNAVVIG
+1234 HPAVRNAVVVG
-1245 VGDPVSELAG
+1245 VGDPVTELAG
-1255 YVEPLDPNTELDT
+1255 YVEPSVPGVGLEI
-1268 ADLREHLAGQLPPY
+1268 AHLREHLAAQLPPY
-1282 MVPARLSVLERL
+1282 MVPARLCVLDEL

-1303 RRQLPEI
+1303 RGRLPEI
-1310 DTADATDTHTPPSG
+1310 DTDDAAGAHTPPSG
-1324 HTERILAAVV
+1324 HTERILAAIV
-1334 ADILDLEKV
+1334 ADVLGLEKV
-1343 SATADFFAIG
+1343 SATADFFDIG

-1360 RLSARAGDQFGVR
+1360 RLSARAGDRFGVR
-1373 LGVRDVFESPT
+1373 LGVRDIFEFTT
-1384 VRGLARRIETAF
+1384 VRRLARRIDTAY
-1396 DSEPPQAPLVRVVD
+1396 DSEPPPAPLVRVVD
-1410 RPDRIPLSYAQ
+1410 RPARIPLSYAQ
-1421 QRIWFLNRFEPESA
+1421 QRLWFLNRFEPDSA
-1435 AYTIPL
+1435 AYTIPM
-1441 AVRLRGSLDRSALR
+1441 AVRLRGALDSSALFD
-1455 EAVTDVLAR
+1455 AVVDVLAR

-1477 EPFQRVLDIDEAR
+1477 EPFQRILTVDDAR
-1490 AALRWE
+1490 AALRWDS
-1496 TDTLPADPFAAD
+1496 DTVAAD
-1508 DLSVLLGPPGFDITT
+1508 SLISADMGELSTMLGPPGFDITT

-1529 RLLEVG
+1529 RLLGVARG
-1535 GDRTDGDDHLLV
+1535 GETDDAEHILV
-1547 VLLHHIAA
+1547 ILVHHIAA
-1555 DGESMRPL
+1555 DGESMRPV

-1570 YLARAEGRPPAFTEL
+1570 YLARAEGHPPAFTEL

-1602 VDAPESV
+1602 VNASDSV
-1609 LGKQVGYWVNRLSDL
+1609 LGTQVGYWVNRLSGL

-1648 AEIPAD
+1648 AAIPAD
-1654 LAARISAV
+1654 LAARISAS

-1713 NTLVLRSEVDPS
+1713 NTLVLRSEVDPALD
-1725 IGVRDFLDRVRVDDV
+1725 VRDFLDRVRIDDV

-1766 PLSQVMLSVLHAEG
+1766 PLSQVMLSVLHA
-1780 SAETADAAEAAG
+1780 SATPATAG
-1792 GLRLEPLAVSTGTTQ
+1792 GAGTTATAGALGALRLDPIAVSTGTTQ
-1807 LDMTVAVSV
+1807 LDMTVAVTV
-1816 NPQGAWPVE
+1816 DTGGAWPVE

-1842 TRLIRVL
+1842 TRLVRVL
-1849 DALTGTEIDGRSV
+1849 EALTAHEIDDRPV
-1862 GEIDLTD
+1862 GEIDLAD

-1881 GPDLSVPWSTV
+1881 GPQLSVPWSTV
-1892 SEAVDAAAQ
+1892 SDAVDVAARR
-1901 SAPGAIALVAGDRTL
+1901 APDAVALVAGERTL
-1916 TYAEFTTRVSDL
+1916 TYAEFTARVSAL
-1928 AQRLSDQGVGPDVA
+1928 AHRLADHGVEPDFA

-1949 SVELVLAIHAVVA
+1949 SVELVLAIHGVVA
-1962 AGGAYVV
+1962 AGGGYVV

-1982 IDAASISAILA
+1982 IDAASISVILA
-1993 ADPRPEVLVGVRPEV
+1993 ADPRPEVLVGVAPEV
-2008 LVVDA
+2008 LVVDSE
-2013 DTPVADDHAAAVSR
+2013 TPVAEAHVAEVSR
-2027 TAFRRVVDP
+2027 TAFRRVVNP

-2063 NRLAWMHIREPLST
+2063 NRLAWMHVREPLSA

-2123 IRRRGITSI
+2123 VRRRRITSI

-2138 MAAFAEYIGDDPER
+2138 MAAFVEYVGDDVRR
-2152 RAALAT
+2152 RAALAS
-2158 LRRIHASGEA
+2158 LRRVHASGEA

-2176 LGALVP
+2176 MRALVP
-2182 DADMDNLYGPTEA
+2182 DARVDNLYGPTEA

-2200 AHRLGTDEVTVPI
+2200 AHRLRPDDVTVPI

-2224 LDDRLQPAPVGVVGE
+2224 LDDRLQPTPIGVIGE

-2263 ADPTGRPGARL
+2263 ADPTGGRGGRL

-2283 NAEGELEYLG
+2283 NATGELEYLG

-2299 KLRGQRIELGEIES
+2299 KLRGQRIELAEIES
-2313 ILARIDGITHAAATV
+2313 ILARISGISHVAVTV
-2328 RSGPTGEVLVGY
+2328 RSGASGEVLVGY
-2340 LAGDVDLDAVRARVA
+2340 LAGDVDLDAVRTRVG

-2360 YMRPTQWVILDDVPL
+2360 YMRPTQWVVLDEVPL
-2375 TATGKLDR
+2375 TSTGKLDR
-2383 RALPAPTAVSAE
+2383 RALPAPTAVTTE
-2395 FVPPAD
+2395 VVPPAD
-2401 GIERALAA
+2401 GIERALAG

-2415 ALDEVSVTVPFF
+2415 AVDEVSVTVSFF

-2437 RVVAGVAERLGADI
+2437 RVVAGVAERLGVDI

-2466 RTLTRRRL
+2466 RTLTQRRL
-2474 SAQPLSRRRRPERVP
+2474 AAQPLRHRPRPDRIP

-2504 VASPVYNMPVAF
+2504 VTSPVYNMPVAF
-2516 DVLGDPDLAALREAL
+2516 DVHGDPDLDALRAAL
-2531 LDVIARHEP
+2531 LDVVARHEP
-2540 LRTVFPMADDGT
+2540 LRTVYPMSHDGV
-2552 PVQLVLDTS
+2552 PEQLVV
-2561 DAATRLRWNVT
+2561 DASAAAALLRWDEAT
-2572 ADLDAAMAVCAE
+2572 GIDDAMALCGE
-2584 GFDVTVDLPVRVAI
+2584 GFDVTTELPIRVATATI
-2598 APIDGGYRVV
+2598 EGGYRVV

-2621 QILTGELLVA
+2621 QILTTELLGGYRQHTA
-2631 YQVRASGTNLPAPE
+2631 GTDLPVPD
-2645 PLAVGYVD
+2645 PLPVGYTD

-2664 LDDPTSLMTAQFD
+2664 LDDPTSLMAAQFD
-2677 YWSTALDGIPAALD
+2677 YWSTVLGGIPAALD

-2696 PRPPVIDHRGG
+2696 PRPPVVDHRGG
-2707 RLPIELGPERSAAV
+2707 RLPIDLGPERSSAV
-2721 ARTARAHGLT
+2721 ARAARASGVT

-2739 FAAALARLADVDDV
+2739 FAATLARLADVDDV

-2763 QAATTRMIGMFIN
+2763 QAATARMIGMFIN
-2776 TVVLRTRV
+2776 TVVLRTTF
-2784 GTDDTVADLLDQ
+2784 GPDDTVADLLEQ
-2796 VRDTDAAAFAHA
+2796 VRETDAAAFAHA

-2840 TSAGHTDRFAV
+2840 TTGGSAELPLAQLGEV
-2851 PSEIADGLR
+2851 DGLR
-2860 AQPVDPGPPPA
+2860 VQPVDPGPPPA

-2878 LAETTTRDGM
+2878 LAETNTVDGM
-2888 VITGE
+2888 VIAGE
-2893 IDYAAALF
+2893 IDYAAGLF
-2901 EPATVAVFRDVFERI
+2901 DPETVAVFRDVFHRMV
-2916 IDAITTDEPATTLLG
+2916 DAITADVPTATDLG
-2931 EIELVTED
+2931 EIDLVTDD
-2939 DRRRLSTEGAPG
+2939 DRRRLRSPDAPG
-2951 AVVVDTAG
+2951 VVVDPAG
-2959 RALPAR
+2959 RLLPPR

-2971 HDGQSTGVLARW
+2971 RSDATSDDSSTGLLARW
-2983 LDDGAKPGIEV
+2983 LEDGGGPRIEV
-2994 LGRLDRQVRLRGLR
+2994 LGRLDRQARIGGLR
-3008 VDLDLVETALAELDG
+3008 VDLDQVERMLADLDG
-3023 VRASG
+3023 VRSSG
-3028 VVAVPSDDGVEIHG
+3028 VVSIPCAAGVEIHG
-3042 WVSADHEGITTDTIT
+3042 WVSVDADIT
-3057 ADDLRRAAVEVIAPH
+3057 ADDLRRSAVESIAPH
-3072 CVPSVLTIVGEIPVG
+3072 CVPSTLTIVDEIPVD
-3087 DDGRPDHAQMSAV
+3087 DDGRPDHARMSTM
-3100 IRETAHNAHA
+3100 IGTAARDA
-3110 AEQPVAPAGEWEEL
+3110 DVPERPEAPVGEWEVL
-3124 VAECMSTVTGVAVT
+3124 VAECMSGVTGVPVTTAV
-3138 SAAQGFFDVGGTS
+3138 QGFFDVGGTS

-3163 RTGIP
+3163 RTGLP

-3184 ARLAAHLEPESAETV
+3184 ARLAAHRDPERAGGPT
-3199 AADPK
+3199 AAA

-3213 REGSRNPV
+3213 REGKRSPV

-3275 RRIAPEGPYH
+3275 RRIAPDGPYH
-3285 LLGWSIGGL
+3285 LVGWSIGGL

-3304 LRGEDVGFLGLLD
+3304 LRGAEVGVLGLLD
-3317 SYPADDVELA
+3317 SFPADDAEPA
-3327 TSWTDEGEMSVDI
+3327 TVWTDDGEMSLDI
-3340 DARELASEL
+3340 DARELAAEL
-3349 LGGWREVIDVD
+3349 LGGWRAVIDVD
-3360 ELVDPDDAGSV
+3360 ELVDPAHPGSV
-3371 APETIAVA
+3371 APETIAAA
-3379 IRDKV
+3379 IRDKAI
-3384 TGLGLL
+3384 GLGLL

-3399 TRMTSSAERTISH
+3399 QRMTSSAERTIAH

-3417 DGDTMLIVAADSDT
+3417 DGDAMLVVATDGEEDSTD
-3431 EGSADAG
+3431 EA
-3438 PNRWAPYLG
+3438 PNRWAHYLRG
-3447 GGVTRIDI
+3447 DITRIDI
-3455 DTDHLGIVGSDALS
+3455 DTDHLGIVGSQALA
-3469 EFGPRIDAAISD
+3469 EFGPRIDAALND

>member
-1 MVERFGVSVC
+1 MVGASVVVAEPGGHRDPWYVASVVERFGVSVC

-23 ALGGSGGAGLGSLRQ
+23 ALGGSGGVGLGSLRQ

-77 SYVVVGGEVVVP
+77 SYVVGGGEVVVP

-94 SNVSVWVLDSR
+94 PNVSVWVLDSR

-143 FGGLGSRL
+143 FGGWGSRL

-196 GVTQVVASVMEV
+196 GVTQVVASVMAL

-218 TGTDVDLD
+218 TGADVDLD
-226 AVRTVAEKLPGYM
+226 VVRTVAEKLPGYM

-298 VGTSFFDAGGNS
+298 AGTSFFDAGGNS

-325 VPVTVRDV
+325 IPVTVRDV

-354 ALGPGVGER
+354 ALGPEVGER
-363 AFPPRP
+363 ASSPRP
-369 DVLPL
+369 DILPL
-374 SSAQRRMWFINQYEP
+374 SSAQRRLWFINQYEP

-400 RIRGRVDVEDVRSA
+400 RIRGQVDAYDVRSA

-443 DGDFDWRVVDS
+443 DVDFDWRLVDS
-454 DAEAMAVTAVPYD
+454 DAEAMAVTVVPYD

-497 DGASGTV
+497 DGASGPV
-504 LARDLLTAYVARRDG
+504 LARDLLAAYVARRDG
-519 GPPDWAPL
+519 RAPDWAPL
-527 HRQYA
+527 PRQYA
-532 DHVLELRQGDE
+532 DHVLELRQGDA

-558 APALLDLPTTHPRP
+558 APALLEFPTTHPRP

-647 NTVALRSRVVA
+647 NTVALRSRVA
-658 DGGFADLLHE
+658 TDGGFADLLHE
-668 IRDGDLDALAHAD
+668 IRDDDLDALAHAD

-705 LLTTADTAD
+705 LLTTTDTAD
-714 TATLPAEL
+714 TATMPADL
-722 STELAGLDISPV
+722 ATELAGLDISPV
-734 VVVDD
+734 PVTDD

-765 AVDLYDD
+765 ATDLYDD

-779 DRFVSLLV
+779 YRFVGLLV
-787 GAVADTTTPVGDLE
+787 HAVADTATPVGDLD
-801 LLAADENTGP
+801 LLAIDEDTGP

-818 PGVVP
+818 PAVVT
-823 LPALLAAAVRSRGD
+823 LPELFAAAVRSRGD
-837 HPAVIDDLGGWTYD
+837 HPAVIDELGSWTYD
-851 ELDNASSHLA
+851 ELDHASSHLA
-861 AELVEQRVGPDDVVV
+861 AELTEHGVGPDDVVV
-876 CAFRRSARAQLALWA
+876 CALGRSARAQLALWA
-891 VAKAGAVYCPVDP
+891 IAKTGAVYCPVDP

-909 RIAGVVGAARAEV
+909 RIARVVGGARAKV
-922 ALTDGSVPTST
+922 GLTDGSVQTSA
-933 GELQWILLD
+933 GVHWMLLD
-942 ADRAAELRSREPRS
+942 ADRAAELRSRAPRP
-956 APAMRRPVYPDD
+956 APAIRRPVYPDD

-979 GMPKGVLVTHRGLS
+979 GMPKGVLVTHRGLA

-1016 PAFDASILEV
+1016 PAFDAAILEI

-1042 IYGGRELADFVTT
+1042 IYGGRELADFVST

-1111 TTIVGVTSP
+1111 TTIISVTSP
-1120 AIGLDEPVRL
+1120 AVGLDEPVRL
-1130 GRPVPGTTAHVL
+1130 GRPVPGGAAHVL
-1142 DARLHPVPPGVV
+1142 DGRLHPVPPGVV

-1173 LTAERFVPAP
+1173 LTAERFVSAP
-1183 FGSPG
+1183 FGPPG

-1199 RSRTGELTYVGRSD
+1199 RSRNGELTYVGRSD

-1245 VGDPVSELAG
+1245 VGDPVSDLAG
-1255 YVEPLDPNTELDT
+1255 YVEPLDPDGDLDV
-1268 ADLREHLAGQLPPY
+1268 ADLREQLAAQLPPY
-1282 MVPARLSVLERL
+1282 MIPAKLQVLEHL

-1310 DTADATDTHTPPSG
+1310 DTADATDAHTPPSG
-1324 HTERILAAVV
+1324 HTERILAAIV

-1353 GNSLSAT
+1353 GNSLAAT

-1441 AVRLRGSLDRSALR
+1441 AVRLRGPLDRSALR
-1455 EAVTDVLAR
+1455 NAVVDVLAR

-1477 EPFQRVLDIDEAR
+1477 EPFQRILDIEEAR
-1490 AALRWE
+1490 TALRWE
-1496 TDTLPADPFAAD
+1496 TDTLPADPLAAD

-1529 RLLEVG
+1529 RLLAA
-1535 GDRTDGDDHLLV
+1535 GDDGPDGDDHLLV

-1602 VDAPESV
+1602 VDAPDSV

-1642 RGGRVT
+1642 RGGRIT

-1654 LAARISAV
+1654 LATRISAV

-1713 NTLVLRSEVDPS
+1713 NTLVLRTEVDPA
-1725 IGVRDFLDRVRVDDV
+1725 IDVRDFLDRVRVDDV

-1766 PLSQVMLSVLHAEG
+1766 PLSQVMLSVLHATG
-1780 SAETADAAEAAG
+1780 TAGTADAAEAPG
-1792 GLRLEPLAVSTGTTQ
+1792 GLRLEPLAVST
-1807 LDMTVAVSV
+1807 
-1816 NPQGAWPVE
+1816 
-1825 IVYATDL
+1825 
-1832 FDASTIEVMI
+1832 
-1842 TRLIRVL
+1842 
-1849 DALTGTEIDGRSV
+1849 
-1862 GEIDLTD
+1862 
-1869 DAERAR
+1869 
-1875 IAELVS
+1875 
-1881 GPDLSVPWSTV
+1881 
-1892 SEAVDAAAQ
+1892 
-1901 SAPGAIALVAGDRTL
+1901 
-1916 TYAEFTTRVSDL
+1916 
-1928 AQRLSDQGVGPDVA
+1928 
-1942 VGVCIPR
+1942 
-1949 SVELVLAIHAVVA
+1949 
-1962 AGGAYVV
+1962 
-1969 IDPATPPERLAAM
+1969 
-1982 IDAASISAILA
+1982 
-1993 ADPRPEVLVGVRPEV
+1993 
-2008 LVVDA
+2008 
-2013 DTPVADDHAAAVSR
+2013 
-2027 TAFRRVVDP
+2027 
-2036 DNALYTL
+2036 
-2043 FTSGSTGT
+2043 
-2051 PKGVTVSHRAVL
+2051 
-2063 NRLAWMHIREPLST
+2063 
-2077 DDVVMLKTPATFD
+2077 
-2090 VSVPELFAPLMA
+2090 LMA
-2102 GARLVIAEDGRHID
+2102 GARLAIAEDGRHID

-2123 IRRRGITSI
+2123 VRRQGITSI

-2138 MAAFAEYIGDDPER
+2138 MAAFAEYVGDNPER

-2263 ADPTGRPGARL
+2263 ADPTGRSGARL

-2283 NAEGELEYLG
+2283 KAEGELEYLG
-2293 RADFQV
+2293 RSDFQV
-2299 KLRGQRIELGEIES
+2299 KLRGQRIELAEIES
-2313 ILARIDGITHAAATV
+2313 ILAQINGITHAAATV
-2328 RSGPTGEVLVGY
+2328 RNGPTGEVLVGY
-2340 LAGDVDLDAVRARVA
+2340 LAGDVDLDVVRARVV

-2383 RALPAPTAVSAE
+2383 RALPAPAAVSAE

-2415 ALDEVSVTVPFF
+2415 ALDEVSVTVSFF
-2427 DLGGHSLAAM
+2427 DLGGHSLAAL
-2437 RVVAGVAERLGADI
+2437 RVVAGVAERLGVDI

-2466 RTLTRRRL
+2466 RTLTQRRL
-2474 SAQPLSRRRRPERVP
+2474 SVQPLSRRRRPAQIP

-2516 DVLGDPDLAALREAL
+2516 DVLGEPDLAALREAL

-2540 LRTVFPMADDGT
+2540 LRTVYPMAVDGT
-2552 PVQLVLDTS
+2552 PVQLVLGTS
-2561 DAATRLRWNVT
+2561 DVATRLRWDET
-2572 ADLDAAMAVCAE
+2572 ADVDAAMAVCAE

-2598 APIDGGYRVV
+2598 APVDGGYRVV

-2621 QILTGELLVA
+2621 QILTGELMVA
-2631 YQVRASGTNLPAPE
+2631 YQARTSGTNLPAPE
-2645 PLAVGYVD
+2645 PLPVGYVD
-2653 HTLWQRETLGD
+2653 HTLWQRATLGD
-2664 LDDPTSLMTAQFD
+2664 LDDPTSLMAAQFD

-2696 PRPPVIDHRGG
+2696 PRPPVIDHRGA
-2707 RLPIELGPERSAAV
+2707 RLPIEFGPERSAAV

-2776 TVVLRTRV
+2776 TVVLRTEI
-2784 GTDDTVADLLDQ
+2784 GADDTVADLLDQ

-2840 TSAGHTDRFAV
+2840 TSAGHSDQLAV
-2851 PSEIADGLR
+2851 MTEFADGFHV
-2860 AQPVDPGPPPA
+2860 QPVDPGPPPA

-2878 LAETTTRDGM
+2878 LAETTTPDGA

-2901 EPATVAVFRDVFERI
+2901 DPETVAVFRDVFERI
-2916 IDAITTDEPATTLLG
+2916 IDAITADEPTTTLLG
-2931 EIELVTED
+2931 EIDLVTED
-2939 DRRRLSTEGAPG
+2939 DRRRLGIEGAPG
-2951 AVVVDTAG
+2951 AVVVDTSG

-2971 HDGQSTGVLARW
+2971 TAGASTGVLARW
-2983 LDDGAKPGIEV
+2983 LDDGAEPRVEV
-2994 LGRLDRQVRLRGLR
+2994 LGRLDRQVRRGGLR
-3008 VDLDLVETALAELDG
+3008 VDLDLVETALAGLDG
-3023 VRASG
+3023 VRASS
-3028 VVAVPSDDGVEIHG
+3028 VVAVPSDDGIEIHG
-3042 WVSADHEGITTDTIT
+3042 WVSVDRDGISADIT
-3057 ADDLRRAAVEVIAPH
+3057 ADDVRRAAVEVIAPH
-3072 CVPSVLTIVGEIPVG
+3072 CVPSVLAIVDEIPVG
-3087 DDGRPDHAQMSAV
+3087 DDGRPDHAKMSAV
-3100 IRETAHNAHA
+3100 IREAGHEAHV

-3184 ARLAAHLEPESAETV
+3184 ARLAAHLEPEPV
-3199 AADPK
+3199 DADASDPT

-3213 REGSRNPV
+3213 REGARNPV

-3237 APHLDDRPVYG
+3237 APYLDDRPVYG

-3327 TSWTDEGEMSVDI
+3327 PSWTDDGEMSVDI

-3371 APETIAVA
+3371 APETIAAA

-3431 EGSADAG
+3431 EESADGG

-3447 GGVTRIDI
+3447 GGITRIDI